1 MHNELMN
8 HCQKN
13 EGIDRHLFGLYI
25 IALEAGMDTPEIFL
39 DPAYVKRWDN
49 YFCNDSELE
58 NIELDRL
65 CDIYIF

>member
-39 DPAYVKRWDN
+39 DPAYVKR
-49 YFCNDSELE
+49 
-58 NIELDRL
+58 
-65 CDIYIF
+65 